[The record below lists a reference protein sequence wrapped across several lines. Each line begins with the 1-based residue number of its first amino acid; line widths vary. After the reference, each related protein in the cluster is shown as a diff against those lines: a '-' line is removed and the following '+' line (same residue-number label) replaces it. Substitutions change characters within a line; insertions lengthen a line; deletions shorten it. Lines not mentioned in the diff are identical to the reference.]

1 MGDSAPETAAV
12 PLDTSKLR
20 FITGAHTLA
29 QCPDDAGREVAF
41 AGRSNVG
48 KSSAI
53 NAITGRNALARI
65 SKTPG
70 RTQQINFFALDEA
83 GDQRL
88 VDLPGYGYAKVA
100 QSLRRHWDREL
111 EAYLQRRQS
120 LVGLVLIVDS
130 RHPPKDF
137 DRQMLGWCA
146 AADMP
151 VHVLLTKA
159 DKLGRNQAASALAA
173 LRRELKQL
181 CPGASAQLFSATRGD
196 GTEEAVEQ
204 IVGWLGLES
213 SEQKKAPDRGMG

>member
-1 MGDSAPETAAV
+1 MVDSAPESAAV
-12 PLDTSKLR
+12 SLDTSKLK
-20 FITGAHTLA
+20 FITGAHTLG
-29 QCPDDAGREVAF
+29 QCPADGGREVAF

-70 RTQQINFFALDEA
+70 RTQQINFFALDEE
-83 GDQRL
+83 GGLRL

-100 QSLRRHWDREL
+100 RSLRQHWDREL
-111 EAYLQRRQS
+111 ESYLRRRQS

-137 DRQMLGWCA
+137 DRQMLRWCA
-146 AADMP
+146 AAAMP

-181 CPGASAQLFSATRGD
+181 CPGAGSQLFSATRGD
-196 GTEEAVEQ
+196 GVDEAVAQ
-204 IVGWLGLES
+204 IGEWLGDGS